1 MNVLLHRRQIQY
13 EQFRVHEQGDVRVF
27 VSVSDLS
34 VSRRPVEACR
44 GYSSD

>member
-1 MNVLLHRRQIQY
+1 MYVLLHRRQIQY
-13 EQFRVHEQGDVRVF
+13 GQFSVHEQGDVRVF

-44 GYSSD
+44 SYSSD